1 MTDRHHHRTGN
12 RFRSQLSAI
21 ARWLTESFRFHQ
33 STYTQYVCVCVTA
46 FIALYCWNGR
56 SDYAIFGER
65 THTHF
70 LLPNFYASESH
81 WNWFH
86 SFVFNVK
93 KKYDLWIFRTT
104 KMYHS
109 FRFVHD
115 KWMCLQAAT
124 QKLADSNIIRV
135 AIWFL
140 CIDSLAQRIKKIPKN
155 VFNVIFSAWMNNF
168 GIWAIDK
175 SALALMENE
184 RKIGEKN
191 THTHIV
197 VPSDLVNECEYWLT
211 E

>member
-1 MTDRHHHRTGN
+1 MENDLKSNTHWHISQPNPDFWRNISIWMWDQPLFLDMTDRHHHRTGN

-93 KKYDLWIFRTT
+93 K
-104 KMYHS
+104 
-109 FRFVHD
+109 
-115 KWMCLQAAT
+115 
-124 QKLADSNIIRV
+124 NI
-135 AIWFL
+135 W
-140 CIDSLAQRIKKIPKN
+140 
-155 VFNVIFSAWMNNF
+155 
-168 GIWAIDK
+168 
-175 SALALMENE
+175 
-184 RKIGEKN
+184 
-191 THTHIV
+191 
-197 VPSDLVNECEYWLT
+197 LVNFPYHQNVSFISFCT
-211 E
+211 R